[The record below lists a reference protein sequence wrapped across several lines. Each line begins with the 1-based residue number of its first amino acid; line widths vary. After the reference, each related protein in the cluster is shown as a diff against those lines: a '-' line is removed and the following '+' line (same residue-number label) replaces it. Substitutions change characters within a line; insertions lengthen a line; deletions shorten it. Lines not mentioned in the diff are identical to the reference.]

1 YQARRTIASRLGF
14 RRQRYDYDGTARLHR
29 SLSLETAMPSRFS
42 PARLAR
48 GFLAIGA
55 IGLVASCHS
64 APLGGS
70 GGRAATDKGTRTVG
84 VSVLTLGN
92 PFFRVIGDHLT
103 AELEKGGYKAVVVA
117 GEFDVAK
124 QQQQVRDFIVN
135 KYAAI
140 VLCPCNS
147 K

>member
-1 YQARRTIASRLGF
+1 MSRI
-14 RRQRYDYDGTARLHR
+14 
-29 SLSLETAMPSRFS
+29 S
-42 PARLAR
+42 PTRDCSNLLALVL
-48 GFLAIGA
+48 FGA
-55 IGLVASCHS
+55 LTSCNS
-64 APLGGS
+64 APPGGKAGS
-70 GGRAATDKGTRTVG
+70 AADAKANRTVG

-103 AELEKGGYKAVVVA
+103 AELEKSGYKAVVVA

-147 K
+147 